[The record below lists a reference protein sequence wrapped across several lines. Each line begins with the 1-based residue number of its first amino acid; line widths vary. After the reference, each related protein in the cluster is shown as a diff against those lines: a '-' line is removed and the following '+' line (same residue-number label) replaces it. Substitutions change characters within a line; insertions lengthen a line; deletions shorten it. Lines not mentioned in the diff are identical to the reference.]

1 MPEIVGGGSMLLS
14 INIYATKW
22 RKTQCIIAC
31 FAWAGR
37 KTAYI
42 VRKSNGD
49 RSSLSLV
56 SVFLG
61 QKSEKKTMKERKID
75 KERIGKSTHTRVM
88 DRK

>member
-42 VRKSNGD
+42 VRKSNED
-49 RSSLSLV
+49 RSSQSLSGFG
-56 SVFLG
+56 VFAP
-61 QKSEKKTMKERKID
+61 KKVKKNDE
-75 KERIGKSTHTRVM
+75 GKKNR
-88 DRK
+88 